1 MKKEFNLEIFN
12 RMLDKVVKWNAIG
25 GNSVDNKGL
34 IPTYMALSRE
44 EFFGKDEFLQGWFS
58 DDKVMQADG
67 LGDLVFTF
75 GFLCKLVGSKDYL
88 LSDEGVLISNI
99 KSLIS
104 YMTNNLIEADLQDS
118 QFWCEDLY
126 ALCLKF
132 SEIMDVE
139 GVFNT
144 IYESNMSKYMP
155 KSQVEAVAEPFNIS
169 LDGWEEGNAETL
181 NSSVERVLQ
190 EEYAMIRDQGRYA
203 GISSYENEGY
213 IVFTAEEDL
222 QSGVVFSTPKI
233 IKPSCFQEV
242 TGLEQ
247 FIY

>member
-25 GNSVDNKGL
+25 GNSVDNKDL
-34 IPTYMALSRE
+34 IPTYVALSRE

-58 DDKVMQADG
+58 GDKVMQADG

-75 GFLCKLVGSKDYL
+75 GFLCKLLRSEDILSTDKYL
-88 LSDEGVLISNI
+88 ILSGI
-99 KSLIS
+99 KSRVVAIAYDL
-104 YMTNNLIEADLQDS
+104 LDADDLQD
-118 QFWCEDLY
+118 QDNDFLLWYEDLY

-144 IYESNMSKYMP
+144 IYESNMSKYLDSSNFWT
-155 KSQVEAVAEPFNIS
+155 KEERDLALHKEVDYIIS
-169 LDGWEEGNAETL
+169 
-181 NSSVERVLQ
+181 
-190 EEYAMIRDQGRYA
+190 QGRYA
-203 GISSYENEGY
+203 EVSYYESNGY
-213 IVFTAEEDL
+213 IVFTAEKDL
-222 QSGVVFSTPKI
+222 QSGVVFPTPKI
-233 IKPSCFQEV
+233 VKPSCFQEV
-242 TGLEQ
+242 IGLEQ

>member
-1 MKKEFNLEIFN
+1 MKKEFNLEVFN

-25 GNSVDNKGL
+25 GNSVDNKDL
-34 IPTYMALSRE
+34 IPTYVALSRE

-58 DDKVMQADG
+58 GDKVMQADG

-75 GFLCKLVGSKDYL
+75 GFLCKLLRSEDIILTDKGIL
-88 LSDEGVLISNI
+88 LSDI
-99 KSLIS
+99 KSRIGSLS
-104 YMTNNLIEADLQDS
+104 YNLLSEEDES
-118 QFWCEDLY
+118 EYWCEDLY

-144 IYESNMSKYMP
+144 IYESNMSKYMHR
-155 KSQVEAVAEPFNIS
+155 SDLFARAIYENTSVAEELIRQYS
-169 LDGWEEGNAETL
+169 TIEE
-181 NSSVERVLQ
+181 
-190 EEYAMIRDQGRYA
+190 QGRYK
-203 GISSYENEGY
+203 GISSYRNEDY

-222 QSGVVFSTPKI
+222 QSGVVFPTPKI

>member
-1 MKKEFNLEIFN
+1 MKKEFNLEVFN
-12 RMLDKVVKWNAIG
+12 RMLDKVVKWNDIG
-25 GNSVDNKGL
+25 GNSVDNKDL
-34 IPTYMALSRE
+34 IPTYVALSRE

-58 DDKVMQADG
+58 GDKVMQADG

-75 GFLCKLVGSKDYL
+75 GFLCKLLRSEDILLTDKGIM
-88 LSDEGVLISNI
+88 LSDI
-99 KSLIS
+99 KGRIGAIS
-104 YMTNNLIEADLQDS
+104 YNLLDEDDDS

-144 IYESNMSKYMP
+144 IYESNMSKYLDSSNFWT
-155 KSQVEAVAEPFNIS
+155 KEERDLALHKEVAYIIS
-169 LDGWEEGNAETL
+169 
-181 NSSVERVLQ
+181 
-190 EEYAMIRDQGRYA
+190 QGRYA
-203 GISSYENEGY
+203 EVSYYESNGY
-213 IVFTAEEDL
+213 IVFTAEKDL
-222 QSGVVFSTPKI
+222 QSGVVFPTPKI
-233 IKPSCFQEV
+233 VKPSCFQEV